1 MLSKCKEYFFHKI
14 HDIKNE
20 LLIIIHVDKNK
31 CSKKKDKFFSRTKP
45 RAFAQALYFETK
57 GHLMMYFHQRPHFQT
72 QEQIIS
78 FPIPRSCKISKA
90 NCFQFIS
97 KQFLL
102 SKGKIKILAIGK
114 ERERE
119 REIERER
126 ERVVLSELHLLRPP
140 LDCSHF

>member
-1 MLSKCKEYFFHKI
+1 VPIEVLSNQASKKPRTINNALKMQRIFFFHKI

-102 SKGKIKILAIGK
+102 SKGKIKISRFI
-114 ERERE
+114 
-119 REIERER
+119 
-126 ERVVLSELHLLRPP
+126 
-140 LDCSHF
+140 LDPYSFTK